1 MKRLL
6 VFMTLLALALA
17 WVAPTTAAGT
27 TITMPRIT
35 QENYNEGEDLPDDA
49 ELFYQWFEKGEDG
62 NWIRR
67 KRDDA
72 DKGNARLYVSG
83 ENSGNCNAAEWTI
96 DVINHASVAHWCEW
110 QINNTRFDWRILKP
124 GEYAGDGLRLEVW
137 SNGPVSVKAS
147 FAEDMPY
154 QNWADIVG
162 EDGSIDA
169 PTIDVFYAWSGKQ
182 DLMPED
188 MDDLDWKTP
197 SEFTETVPLSFTLR
211 DDGWY
216 SMVRLCTKLV
226 VGRDDLSCEYE
237 NTGQILLIVEN
248 QKKWVAEEVNGGNG
262 DDNGCA

>member
-83 ENSGNCNAAEWTI
+83 ENSATVMLLSGR
-96 DVINHASVAHWCEW
+96 SM
-110 QINNTRFDWRILKP
+110 
-124 GEYAGDGLRLEVW
+124 
-137 SNGPVSVKAS
+137 S
-147 FAEDMPY
+147 
-154 QNWADIVG
+154 
-162 EDGSIDA
+162 SI
-169 PTIDVFYAWSGKQ
+169 
-182 DLMPED
+182 
-188 MDDLDWKTP
+188 
-197 SEFTETVPLSFTLR
+197 TLR
-211 DDGWY
+211 SRIG
-216 SMVRLCTKLV
+216 
-226 VGRDDLSCEYE
+226 
-237 NTGQILLIVEN
+237 
-248 QKKWVAEEVNGGNG
+248 ANGK
-262 DDNGCA
+262 